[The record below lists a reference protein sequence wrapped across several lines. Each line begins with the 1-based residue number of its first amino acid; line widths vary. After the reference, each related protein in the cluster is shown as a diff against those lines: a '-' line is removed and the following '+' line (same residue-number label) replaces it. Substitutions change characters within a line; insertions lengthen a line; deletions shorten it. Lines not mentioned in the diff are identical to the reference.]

1 MTAAPPALPYLNLPL
16 HQAAQPDAPGVLAG
30 VRVADFSH
38 YLAGPLCTQIL
49 ADMGAE
55 IIKVEPPGRGDD
67 FRSNTPRLGG
77 EAGTFLWANRN
88 KKSLAL
94 DLATPEGREVAQQ
107 LIGSCDILVENFSAG
122 VMEKFGLDHASLCAR
137 HPALVY
143 CSISGYGRTGPMAKR
158 LSFDPT
164 AQAESGFMWINGLD
178 DGPGV
183 MVGIP
188 VMDMTTGMMA
198 CSAILGALFAR
209 QRNGIGQH
217 VEVAMVDQAVA
228 MLAYKATNYL
238 ITGESPARA
247 ANRSAITVPVGVF
260 ETRDRPLYLAC
271 TNDRIFARFSQAVG
285 HPEWLERW
293 ASNPARVQDRDAL
306 HAVLRS
312 VLQAQP
318 CDEWIGV
325 LREAAV
331 PVAPVRTVAENLAS
345 DDVRTRGLLS
355 RIPHPTAGFV
365 PNVAP
370 PFRFSESG
378 VAEPRAAPLLGQHS
392 AEVLAQLGVP
402 PERVQSL
409 RDRGIVQ
416 IAAA

>member
-1 MTAAPPALPYLNLPL
+1 MTPAPAIAPYLDLPL
-16 HQAAQPDAPGVLAG
+16 HQPAQPVAPGVLAG

-77 EAGTFLWANRN
+77 ESGTFLWANRN

-94 DLATPEGREVAQQ
+94 DLATSEGRELARRLV
-107 LIGSCDILVENFSAG
+107 GTCDILVENFSSG
-122 VMEKFGLDHASLCAR
+122 VMEKFGLDHASLRASQ
-137 HPALVY
+137 PALVY
-143 CSISGYGRTGPMAKR
+143 CSISGYGRAGPMARR

-178 DGPGV
+178 GGPGV

-198 CSAILGALFAR
+198 SSAILGALFSR
-209 QRNGIGQH
+209 QRTGIGQY

-238 ITGESPARA
+238 ITGEPPARA
-247 ANRSAITVPVGVF
+247 ANRSAVTVPVGVF
-260 ETRDRPLYLAC
+260 DTGDRPLYLAC
-271 TNDRIFARFSQAVG
+271 TNDRIFARFADAVG

-293 ASNPARVQDRDAL
+293 AGNSARVQDGDAL
-306 HAVLRS
+306 HAVLRD
-312 VLQAQP
+312 VLRARR

-345 DDVRTRGLLS
+345 DDVRMRGLLS

-370 PFRFSESG
+370 PFRFSESA
-378 VAEPRAAPLLGQHS
+378 VAEPRAAPLLGQHT
-392 AEVLAQLGVP
+392 AEVLAQLGVL
-402 PERVQSL
+402 PERVHSL
-409 RDRGIVQ
+409 HDRGIVQ